1 MASLVAS
8 LNKLT
13 AVHKGMARERA
24 RDIEQEDKRASL
36 EVDLSEWKRKFE
48 WMCELSDLRRQYRRE
63 RVRLDSKAENFA
75 TLKSFYDEEIRLIE
89 VKISKLVYAS
99 PPDNRHNN

>member
-1 MASLVAS
+1 MILDV
-8 LNKLT
+8 N
-13 AVHKGMARERA
+13 
-24 RDIEQEDKRASL
+24 
-36 EVDLSEWKRKFE
+36 
-48 WMCELSDLRRQYRRE
+48 RRE

-75 TLKSFYDEEIRLIE
+75 ILKSFYDEEIKLIE